1 MDHFSTPFPVQ
12 AVVDTRESEP
22 TSGPVDKEEGGKPQ
36 VLVALSRRRHGPLQE
51 IRPMT
56 LMTTR

>member
-22 TSGPVDKEEGGKPQ
+22 TSGPVDKEEGGNTTGPGC
-36 VLVALSRRRHGPLQE
+36 VVA
-51 IRPMT
+51 
-56 LMTTR
+56 